1 MSIRTFLLEIT
12 LILCMTVV
20 PYAAFVYAVRAGH
33 FDTLGIHFFPVSPAD
48 DLSGHS
54 IYGRG
59 MK

>member
-1 MSIRTFLLEIT
+1 MIRKVLIETA

-20 PYAAFVYAVRAGH
+20 PYAAFVYAVRSGH
-33 FDTLGIHFFPVSPAD
+33 IEFFPVSPAD
-48 DLSGHS
+48 NLSEHS